1 MLLFERAFQWNCHS
15 QVRFLCNPLKTHS
28 KELLRLVELYVTVKS
43 FILKAEELDARL
55 ESNIAVIKE
64 QRDALD
70 HIMRFIGRCLQSDF
84 ECKEEDEEYLSLQI
98 DKACG
103 HLYRAGYDSL
113 DGIIA
118 SVTVR
123 IREDYLKDVP
133 LASIR
138 DVMPEYWSEYVPRLD
153 EIKLKAGE
161 HREQKDIGDSNGES
175 FAAYQE
181 LALDALRIDNAI
193 RDRRA
198 ALQDHIGKAEDDADR
213 KKKKEWKVRYLI
225 PIIASVVGA
234 LAGWLLTL
242 VFG

>member
-1 MLLFERAFQWNCHS
+1 VKLHS
-15 QVRFLCNPLKTHS
+15 
-28 KELLRLVELYVTVKS
+28 EDLLRLVDLYTGVKS

-70 HIMRFIGRCLQSDF
+70 HVMRFIGRCLKNDF
-84 ECKEEDEEYLSLQI
+84 EESEKDQDYISLQI

-123 IREDYLKDVP
+123 IRDDYLREVP
-133 LASIR
+133 LESIR
-138 DVMPEYWSEYVPRLD
+138 DVMPEYWSDYVPKLD
-153 EIKLKAGE
+153 EIKIKAGK

-181 LALDALRIDNAI
+181 IALDALRIDNAI
-193 RDRRA
+193 RDKRA
-198 ALQDHIGKAEDDADR
+198 ALQDHIKKAEEDANTR
-213 KKKKEWKVRYLI
+213 QKKEWKERYLI
-225 PIIASVVGA
+225 PAGTAILGA
-234 LAGWLLTL
+234 VAGWLLVVL
-242 VFG
+242 FG

>member
-1 MLLFERAFQWNCHS
+1 LHS
-15 QVRFLCNPLKTHS
+15 
-28 KELLRLVELYVTVKS
+28 EDLLRLVDLYTGVKS

-70 HIMRFIGRCLQSDF
+70 HVMRFIGRCLKNDF
-84 ECKEEDEEYLSLQI
+84 EESEKDQDYISLQI

-123 IREDYLKDVP
+123 IRDDYLREVP
-133 LASIR
+133 LESIR
-138 DVMPEYWSEYVPRLD
+138 DVMPEYWSDYVPKLD
-153 EIKLKAGE
+153 EIKIKAGK

-181 LALDALRIDNAI
+181 IALDALRIDNAI
-193 RDRRA
+193 RDKRA
-198 ALQDHIGKAEDDADR
+198 ALQDHIKKAEEDANTR
-213 KKKKEWKVRYLI
+213 QKKEWKERYLI
-225 PIIASVVGA
+225 PAGTAILGA
-234 LAGWLLTL
+234 VAGWLLVVL
-242 VFG
+242 FG

>member
-1 MLLFERAFQWNCHS
+1 M
-15 QVRFLCNPLKTHS
+15 
-28 KELLRLVELYVTVKS
+28 RLVDLYTGVKS

-70 HIMRFIGRCLQSDF
+70 HVMRFIGRCLKNDF
-84 ECKEEDEEYLSLQI
+84 EESEKDQDYISLQI

-123 IREDYLKDVP
+123 IRDDYLREVP
-133 LASIR
+133 LESIR
-138 DVMPEYWSEYVPRLD
+138 DVMPEYWSDYVPKLD
-153 EIKLKAGE
+153 EIKIKAGK

-181 LALDALRIDNAI
+181 IALDALRIDNAI
-193 RDRRA
+193 RDKRA
-198 ALQDHIGKAEDDADR
+198 ALQDHIKKAEEDANTR
-213 KKKKEWKVRYLI
+213 QKKEWKERYLI
-225 PIIASVVGA
+225 PAGTAILGA
-234 LAGWLLTL
+234 VAGWLLVVL
-242 VFG
+242 FG

>member
-1 MLLFERAFQWNCHS
+1 MKSHS
-15 QVRFLCNPLKTHS
+15 
-28 KELLRLVELYVTVKS
+28 EDLLRLVELYTGVKS

-70 HIMRFIGRCLQSDF
+70 HVMRFIGRYLQNEF
-84 ECKEEDEEYLSLQI
+84 EESEKDQDYISLQI

-123 IREDYLKDVP
+123 IRDDYLKEVP
-133 LASIR
+133 LESIR
-138 DVMPEYWSEYVPRLD
+138 DVMPEYWSDYVPRLD
-153 EIKLKAGE
+153 EIKIKAGN

-175 FAAYQE
+175 FAAYQKI
-181 LALDALRIDNAI
+181 ALDALRIDNAI
-193 RDRRA
+193 RDKRA
-198 ALQDHIGKAEDDADR
+198 ALQDHIKKA
-213 KKKKEWKVRYLI
+213 KKEQREAKRKEWAVKYLV
-225 PIIASVVGA
+225 PIGTAVVGS
-234 LAGWLLTL
+234 LLTWLLT
-242 VFG
+242 